1 MHFLISST
9 TLKVVGPLTPNSSAK
24 VLFQARPRCRA
35 IKLCNKGRGLNTVAS
50 SDTGEDGDGKA
61 KWEKLGLRKPLVEGL
76 SRAYPNV
83 VSPTRAQEQFIPAIL
98 GEGDVWLKD
107 ETGTGKYVMFLLLLL
122 AQTFWKF
129 FYYYG
134 IYELNILGHSEL
146 R

>member
-98 GEGDVWLKD
+98 GEGDVWVKD
-107 ETGTGKYVMFLLLLL
+107 ETGTGKYVIFIITITGSDFLEVFLLL
-122 AQTFWKF
+122 W
-129 FYYYG
+129 
-134 IYELNILGHSEL
+134 NL
-146 R
+146 RA